1 MQHFSPARTK
11 AVALLVGL
19 SLFLS
24 GCFLS
29 PGKFTS
35 ELVLTGEDEFS
46 FTYEGEIF
54 FLGMSSIAKMSA
66 QGEASAE
73 LRMSCFDEETFEERE
88 CTEAELAEQR
98 AGSSLEMEQSAQQA
112 QQLSA
117 MMGGIDP
124 SEPEAAEELRKL
136 LLRQKGWERVVDKGN
151 GVFDVTYSVS
161 GKLSHDFMF
170 PLIEEFPTFN
180 PFVQIFVREGSV
192 VRINAPGF
200 GPQDNDV
207 PMMGN
212 MGGMAGMAALG
223 AESDQSSG
231 SSAQIPDLPE
241 LDGTFRIVTSGR
253 ILANNTDE
261 GPTLAGDR
269 ESLEWDIS
277 PRTKD
282 APTAL
287 VDLSR

>member
-1 MQHFSPARTK
+1 
-11 AVALLVGL
+11 
-19 SLFLS
+19 
-24 GCFLS
+24 
-29 PGKFTS
+29 
-35 ELVLTGEDEFS
+35 VLTGEDEFS